1 MKHLI
6 LIRHGKSSWEYDVG
20 DADRPLGERGIKD
33 AHLIAK
39 ALTDKIPPIEA
50 VYSSPA
56 CRALHTAVILI
67 RELGLSFDLLKINK
81 DLYDFS
87 GSSVKAFVHSLPDNL
102 DQVMIFG
109 HNHAFTNLANS
120 WGSRYIDNVPTAGFV
135 HLSFEATSWEG
146 VAYGKTQ
153 NTLFPRELK

>member
-20 DADRPLGERGIKD
+20 DSDRPLGERGIKD

-39 ALTDKIPPIEA
+39 ALIDKLPPIEA

-56 CRALHTAVILI
+56 CRALHTAVILL
-67 RELGLSFDLLKINK
+67 RELGLPMELLKIRK
-81 DLYDFS
+81 ELYDFS
-87 GSSVKAFVHSLPDNL
+87 GSSVKAFVQSLPEEL
-102 DQVMIFG
+102 GQVMIFG

-135 HLSFEATSWEG
+135 HLTFQETSWDK
-146 VAYGKTQ
+146 VSYGKTH